1 MLFSPFSALVPD
13 IFIIL
18 CSTTCSIYYLF
29 CAGDLPDFIPTQNNR
44 QIKDAEKPCNNF
56 A

>member
-1 MLFSPFSALVPD
+1 LEHEIKYAQSLS
-13 IFIIL
+13 
-18 CSTTCSIYYLF
+18 F
-29 CAGDLPDFIPTQNNR
+29 CDSDLPDFIPTPNNR